1 MDKPVV
7 FSQPMVQID
16 PNLKLV
22 IFFEKYDEEVMKSPM
37 KMKKLYDK
45 ITEAPK
51 IDIAQVEKISQLHL
65 PSAETINP
73 DEERLKY
80 DNEANSDNGRD
91 LNSDRTCTF
100 SRHDLSF

>member
-1 MDKPVV
+1 
-7 FSQPMVQID
+7 MVQID

-51 IDIAQVEKISQLHL
+51 IDIAQVEEISQLHL

-73 DEERLKY
+73 DEERLKS
-80 DNEANSDNGRD
+80 DIEANSDNGRD
-91 LNSDRTCTF
+91 LNSDRTSTF